1 MGEEIRKSERD
12 IQQFQPGTEEA
23 AGPGS
28 RDPDGGRLR
37 SGRRRNG
44 SEEVMIWQSI
54 AEEQARIIEKLVKL
68 CKDLIYQLSQYKNI
82 DEEEKRLK
90 ELEGQSNE

>member
-1 MGEEIRKSERD
+1 
-12 IQQFQPGTEEA
+12 
-23 AGPGS
+23 
-28 RDPDGGRLR
+28 
-37 SGRRRNG
+37 
-44 SEEVMIWQSI
+44 MIWQSI

-82 DEEEKRLK
+82 DEEEERLK